1 MDEILDELRALWDPW
16 ASMPAPIPYFL
27 FGSGSRRPFSAYF
40 DGPSRVS
47 VSSISELERWLHAC
61 SYVSDKTLFGRDDY
75 WQLPGEFEL
84 IRMGDCDDHAL
95 WAWRKFVELGHE
107 ASLVVGRWHA
117 DSDEL
122 HVWLLLSMGGEQL
135 IYEATSKVLG
145 EALRPF
151 EEVRED
157 YLPRFSVDQR
167 FRTRAFLGSVQDL
180 VGFTGDWVRTR

>member
-1 MDEILDELRALWDPW
+1 MDEILDELRELRDPW

-27 FGSGSRRPFSAYF
+27 FGSGARRPFSAYF

-47 VSSISELERWLHAC
+47 VSSIFELERWLHTC
-61 SYVSDKTLFGRDDY
+61 SYVSAKTLFGRDDY

-107 ASLVVGRWHA
+107 ASLVVGRWRG

-145 EALRPF
+145 EALRQGRLLPTRRPCWWVTSRTTTGTVSPSPPRCGSS
-151 EEVRED
+151 VRGAA
-157 YLPRFSVDQR
+157 
-167 FRTRAFLGSVQDL
+167 TR
-180 VGFTGDWVRTR
+180 W